1 MTLSKKILFSSIIAS
16 FALVGCGGS
25 DSNNNNDDNDD
36 KNNTKTERFAKM
48 PMGDQ
53 FVMQDMMTNL
63 EWVEGN
69 GGKAGV
75 SSGCNPVGAGND
87 TTTIKSIAKEF
98 CSDLNFAGHED
109 WRVATPAEHQ
119 MFITE
124 MAKEGKVPFYANPAC
139 PRLVGVEAD
148 GTTKSV
154 NTHNTNPIGGMT
166 PWADLPLTSNNAGVK
181 CVRTFTAMM
190 P

>member
-1 MTLSKKILFSSIIAS
+1 MTLSKTIILASIIAS

-25 DSNNNNDDNDD
+25 DNNNNVNSTPKDTN
-36 KNNTKTERFAKM
+36 KTQRFAKM

-53 FVMQDMMTNL
+53 FVMQDMMTRL

-69 GGKAGV
+69 GGKTGV

-87 TTTIKSIAKEF
+87 ATTIKSIAQQF
-98 CSDLNFAGHED
+98 CSDLNFAGHDD
-109 WRVATPAEHQ
+109 WRVATPSEHQ
-119 MFITE
+119 IFITE

-139 PRLVGVEAD
+139 PRLVGVEAN

-154 NTHNTNPIGGMT
+154 NTHNTNPIGAMT
-166 PWADLPLTSNNAGVK
+166 PWENLPLTGNNAGVK
-181 CVRTFTAMM
+181 CVRTFTTMM

>member
-1 MTLSKKILFSSIIAS
+1 MNFSKTLILTSIIAS
-16 FALVGCGGS
+16 LALVGCG
-25 DSNNNNDDNDD
+25 DSNSSSDNDDN
-36 KNNTKTERFAKM
+36 KSEPKQERFAKM

-69 GGKAGV
+69 GRKAGV
-75 SSGCNPVGAGND
+75 DSGCNPVGAGND
-87 TTTIKSIAKEF
+87 TEAIKSIAKQF

-119 MFITE
+119 TFITE
-124 MAKEGKVPFYANPAC
+124 MAKEGKIPFYANPTC
-139 PRLVGVEAD
+139 PRLVGVEAN
-148 GTTKSV
+148 GTTKSI
-154 NTHNTNPIGGMT
+154 NTHNTNPIGAMT
-166 PWADLPLTSNNAGVK
+166 PWEKLPLTGNNAGVK
-181 CVRTFTAMM
+181 CVRTFSAMM